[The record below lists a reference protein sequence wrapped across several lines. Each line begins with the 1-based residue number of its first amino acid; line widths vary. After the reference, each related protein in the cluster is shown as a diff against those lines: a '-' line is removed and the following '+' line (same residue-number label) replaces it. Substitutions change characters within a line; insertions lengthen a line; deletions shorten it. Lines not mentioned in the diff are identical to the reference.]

1 MDMYENYLV
10 KRSDKKVGEDVVDII
25 SFSSFLS
32 NFIKGTIEDRL
43 DMYISFLQTQN
54 GTIYTKDLTEVC
66 IVSKI
71 WFHHHESR

>member
-10 KRSDKKVGEDVVDII
+10 KRSDKKIGEDVVDII

-43 DMYISFLQTQN
+43 DMYTSYLQTQD
-54 GTIYTKDLTEVC
+54 GIIYTKDLTEVC

-71 WFHHHESR
+71 